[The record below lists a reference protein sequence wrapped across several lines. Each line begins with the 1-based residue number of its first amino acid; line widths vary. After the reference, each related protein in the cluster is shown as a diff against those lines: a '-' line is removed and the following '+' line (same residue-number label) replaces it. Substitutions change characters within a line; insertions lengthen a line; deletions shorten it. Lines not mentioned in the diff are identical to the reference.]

1 MIRTMN
7 LKSLIPW
14 KREDQ
19 SLVRRSHDDDPFLQM
34 RRRMNGVF
42 DEILGRS
49 SSDLWNG
56 ANDIFAPQIEL
67 SENGNEVRINAELPG
82 LDEKDVEVTLSGDL
96 LTIKGEKKHEH
107 EEEKGD
113 YYRTERSYG
122 YFQRSV
128 QLPRG
133 VDADKASAKF
143 KKGVLKV
150 SIPKR
155 AEAQSNRRRIEVN
168 DN

>member
-1 MIRTMN
+1 MN

-14 KREDQ
+14 KKEDQ
-19 SLVRRSHDDDPFLQM
+19 PLARRSYESDPFLQM
-34 RRRMNGVF
+34 QRRMNGLF
-42 DEILGRS
+42 DDFFGRS

-56 ANDIFAPQIEL
+56 VNGTFAPQIEL
-67 SENGNEVRINAELPG
+67 SETGKEVRVAAELPG

-113 YYRTERSYG
+113 YYHSERSYG

-128 QLPRG
+128 QLPQG
-133 VDADKASAKF
+133 VDAEKAKAKF

-150 SIPKR
+150 SIPKKP
-155 AEAQSNRRRIEVN
+155 EAQSNRRRIELAG
-168 DN
+168 D